1 MTDRTMNRTLAK
13 CPRCKNLVKP
23 IRKSNR
29 QSMWQKAFV
38 PFAGYYG
45 AFVWSCPI
53 CDFRLPKDESNDR
66 NHEIEWMD
74 ESTFKG

>member
-1 MTDRTMNRTLAK
+1 MNRTLAK
-13 CPRCKNLVKP
+13 CPRCKNMVKP

-45 AFVWSCPI
+45 ALFGRVPYAI
-53 CDFRLPKDESNDR
+53 LGFQKTKATIETMKSN
-66 NHEIEWMD
+66 
-74 ESTFKG
+74 G